1 MKKLDRMLNDI
12 YREGQMHYYHQHM
25 QNGTLMKVIIHYN
38 HLVYVLIQ

>member
-12 YREGQMHYYHQHM
+12 YRESQMHYYQQLM
-25 QNGTLMKVIIHYN
+25 QNGTLMKVIIYFN